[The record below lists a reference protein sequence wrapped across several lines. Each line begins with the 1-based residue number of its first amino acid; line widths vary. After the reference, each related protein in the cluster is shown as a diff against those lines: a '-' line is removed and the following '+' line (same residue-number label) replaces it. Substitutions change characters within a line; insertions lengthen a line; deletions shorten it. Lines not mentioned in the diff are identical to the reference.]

1 MQSFTFEYPV
11 VFLFLTFFVWSAFF
25 FRVKEQYYF
34 LPNIVDNLPAQTH
47 QKSRVR
53 SLHFLSIV
61 FAFMA
66 LASPIYVVQEVDKSE
81 HTLDIVLSIDTSGS
95 MSLNGLSADNYEK
108 TRLDV
113 VKSVVKEFIQ
123 ERKKDTIG
131 LVLFGDRSGVA
142 SALSSD
148 TQALISRVNAVTVG
162 IFGKSTALIDSI
174 LQSTLLLQ
182 KSTSSTKIIIL
193 LSDGDDTASKVPLSI
208 ALKLAHKEHIKIY
221 TISIGKSNNNLL
233 KLIAN
238 ESGAKSFMVN
248 SKKDLQKVY
257 VSISKLEAKT
267 ENKTAKKVLYY
278 EYKYFIM
285 PTLLFFLLFLYFSQK
300 TSPQK
305 IKKLFSVDMFKKVLL
320 YPELEKK
327 RDQFFLYLAIIVI
340 LLLTLG
346 LSFYNTKELLKTNV
360 SKPLLIAL
368 DISPSMCKQ
377 DVFPSRFEVAKKKI
391 VAFLQ
396 RQQHLQVALILFNKN
411 AYLAYPMSRDIETL
425 KSLIKTL
432 EPTQNSGTNLFAA
445 LEGSEFILHVYNEK
459 NILLFSDGG
468 TTEDFSDELDFLKKH
483 HIILSS
489 LYINSDMLQG
499 EKIQS
504 LSLESGGNF
513 SFFDYGQKDVES
525 LTVDILALSN
535 FRTSQHFYLYFLFIG
550 VFLLVYTYVIEY
562 DLKRRYKGLFFM
574 SILSIY
580 FMHTELK
587 ADLLDFKKLSDA
599 KAFYVKKEYKSAIN
613 IYEQMSQTKQI
624 KYNLANAL
632 YKNREYKKAI
642 TKYKQA
648 FTDKKDLNANIYYN
662 IANAYFFLHKLHAA
676 KKYYILSLKLKSDL
690 MAQENL
696 QRVLLILQN
705 KKKGKRQKYELPKNT
720 SSYKVA
726 QREISSNYTVRL
738 NRVIP
743 NEEEKWMQKIKG
755 NKVLLFLQ
763 KLPTHRV
770 SDHGMQND

>member
-1 MQSFTFEYPV
+1 MQNFTFEYPI
-11 VFLFLTFFVWSAFF
+11 VFLLLTLFVLSAFF
-25 FRVKEQYYF
+25 FNLKEQYYF
-34 LPNIVDNLPAQTH
+34 VPNIVDNLPAQTH
-47 QKSRVR
+47 KKDRVR
-53 SLHFLSIV
+53 LFHFLSIV

-95 MSLNGLSADNYEK
+95 MSLNGLSADNYDK

-123 ERKKDTIG
+123 KRKKDAIG

-142 SALSSD
+142 SALSRD

-162 IFGKSTALIDSI
+162 VFGKSTALIDSI

-238 ESGAKSFMVN
+238 ESGAKSFVVN
-248 SKKDLQKVY
+248 SKKNLQEVY
-257 VSISKLEAKT
+257 ASISKLEAKT
-267 ENKTAKKVLYY
+267 ENKTSKKVPYY

-285 PTLLFFLLFLYFSQK
+285 PTLLFLLLFLYFSQK

-305 IKKLFSVDMFKKVLL
+305 IKKLFSVDMFKKILL
-320 YPELEKK
+320 YPEVEKRRYK
-327 RDQFFLYLAIIVI
+327 LFLYLAIIVI

-346 LSFYNTKELLKTNV
+346 LSFYNTKELFKINA
-360 SKPLLIAL
+360 SKPLVIAL
-368 DISPSMCKQ
+368 DISPSMSKQ
-377 DVFPSRFEVAKKKI
+377 DIFPSKFEVAKKKI
-391 VAFLQ
+391 LLFLQ
-396 RQQHLQVALILFNKN
+396 RQQHIQVALLLFNKN
-411 AYLAYPMSRDIETL
+411 AYLAYPMSRDTDTL
-425 KSLIKTL
+425 KSIIKTL

-445 LEGSEFILHVYNEK
+445 LEGSEYILRLYDEK

-468 TTEDFSDELDFLKKH
+468 TTKDFSHELHFLQKH
-483 HIILSS
+483 HIVLST
-489 LYINSDMLQG
+489 LYINSDTLHE
-499 EKIQS
+499 EKIKK
-504 LSLESGGNF
+504 LSLQSGGNF
-513 SFFDYGQKDVES
+513 SSFDYGQKDIES
-525 LTVDILALSN
+525 LVVGTLSLSDFKN
-535 FRTSQHFYLYFLFIG
+535 SKHFSFYFLFMG
-550 VFLLVYTYVIEY
+550 VLLLVYTYVIEY
-562 DLKRRYKGLFFM
+562 DFKRGYKGLFFM

-599 KAFYVKKEYKSAIN
+599 KAFYVKKEYKSAIK
-613 IYEQMSQTKQI
+613 IYAQMSQTKQI
-624 KYNLANAL
+624 KYNLANSL

-662 IANAYFFLHKLHAA
+662 IANAYFLLHKLHTA
-676 KKYYILSLKLKSDL
+676 KKYYILSLKLKSDF

-696 QRVLLILQN
+696 QRVIFILQ
-705 KKKGKRQKYELPKNT
+705 KKKKQKRQKYELPKNT

-726 QREISSNYTVRL
+726 QTEISSNYTVRL

-755 NKVLLFLQ
+755 NKALLFLQ

-770 SDHGMQND
+770 SDHGIQND